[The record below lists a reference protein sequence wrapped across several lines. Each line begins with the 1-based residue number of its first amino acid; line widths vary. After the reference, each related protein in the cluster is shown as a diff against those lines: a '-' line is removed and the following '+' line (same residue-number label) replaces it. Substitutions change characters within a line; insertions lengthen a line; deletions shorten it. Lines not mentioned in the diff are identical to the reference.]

1 MPLVCPTTEALSSL
15 NASYLVLSFS
25 HLYFALEVVYPF
37 SDLLFYQ
44 SGFVVLVVV
53 VADFDSDSD
62 FDFQFDFDS
71 DFSCI
76 FAFVCSDNF
85 CLTSASFQ
93 LYLIFS

>member
-15 NASYLVLSFS
+15 NASNLVLSFS
-25 HLYFALEVVYPF
+25 RLYFALEVVYPV

-44 SGFVVLVVV
+44 SEFVVLFVVV
-53 VADFDSDSD
+53 DDFDSDSD

-76 FAFVCSDNF
+76 FVFVCSDNF
-85 CLTSASFQ
+85 YLT
-93 LYLIFS
+93 

>member
-44 SGFVVLVVV
+44 SEFVVLVVV
-53 VADFDSDSD
+53 VADLLLCF
-62 FDFQFDFDS
+62 FLVF
-71 DFSCI
+71 FS
-76 FAFVCSDNF
+76 
-85 CLTSASFQ
+85 L
-93 LYLIFS
+93 